1 VRLDR
6 PSRVM
11 RIADHLYEYIGML
24 AEEVGCQR
32 SEALDVIVEDW
43 LDQPRN
49 RQGTSLL
56 SALRKFSG
64 RWREMKVEDRDAGVA
79 YDSVV
84 GVKDAREYRK
94 ELGD

>member
-1 VRLDR
+1 MRLDR

-43 LDQPRN
+43 LDRPRD
-49 RQGTSLL
+49 RQGSSLL

-64 RWREMKVEDRDAGVA
+64 RWRDLKIDDHDAGVA
-79 YDSVV
+79 YDSVL
-84 GVKDAREYRK
+84 GVKDARDYRR